1 MTIQKQ
7 KNIKDTWIVDF
18 RDVSVKRRVKSTVNK
33 VKYLDWYSTLE
44 YVTALNCWFDLIIL
58 FV

>member
-33 VKYLDWYSTLE
+33 VKYLD
-44 YVTALNCWFDLIIL
+44 
-58 FV
+58 